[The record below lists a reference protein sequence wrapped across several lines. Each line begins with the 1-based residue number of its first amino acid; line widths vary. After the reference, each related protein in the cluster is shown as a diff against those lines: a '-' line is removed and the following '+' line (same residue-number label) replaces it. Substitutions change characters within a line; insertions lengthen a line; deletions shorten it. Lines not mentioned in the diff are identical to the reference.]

1 MRYVKALV
9 LLCIF
14 FLVMVFLFQ
23 NQASLSQKLAFQLD
37 LMVMP
42 AMTSIQLPFYFV
54 LLLAFLL
61 GAVLC
66 LLLLVWDRMRMSA
79 EIMRASFKVQAI
91 QNEERKLLAQMEK
104 LAAAPKESR
113 LKLFSGFKKKDQE
126 KEEAIEAKADPAAD
140 EARKAEINEF
150 FKETSADG
158 VESTQATEP
167 EKPAEAK
174 AEEAKPAEAKAA

>member
-9 LLCIF
+9 LMCIF
-14 FLVMVFLFQ
+14 FVAMIFLFQ
-23 NQASLSQKLAFQLD
+23 NQASLSQKLSFQLD

-54 LLLAFLL
+54 LLGAFLL
-61 GAVLC
+61 GAIMC

-79 EIMRASFKVQAI
+79 AIMRANFRVQAI
-91 QNEERKLLAQMEK
+91 QNEERKLLMQMER
-104 LAAAPKESR
+104 LCAQPKESR
-113 LKLFSGFKKKDQE
+113 LKLLSGFKKKKAEEKEE
-126 KEEAIEAKADPAAD
+126 KEEAVDPAKE

-158 VESTQATEP
+158 DEFTQATAP
-167 EKPAEAK
+167 AEKPAEAK
-174 AEEAKPAEAKAA
+174 AADAKAA

>member
-14 FLVMVFLFQ
+14 FVAMIFLFQ
-23 NQASLSQKLAFQLD
+23 NQASLSQKLSFQLD

-42 AMTSIQLPFYFV
+42 TMTSIQLPFYFV
-54 LLLAFLL
+54 LLGAFLL
-61 GAVLC
+61 GAILC
-66 LLLLVWDRMRMSA
+66 LLLLLWDRMRMSA
-79 EIMRASFKVQAI
+79 AIMRANFKVQAI

-104 LAAAPKESR
+104 LAAAPRESR
-113 LKLFSGFKKKDQE
+113 LRLFSGFKKDKGE
-126 KEEAIEAKADPAAD
+126 KAEKTGEPAPDPAA
-140 EARKAEINEF
+140 EAARKAEINEF

-167 EKPAEAK
+167 ATTDKPEV
-174 AEEAKPAEAKAA
+174 AKAA